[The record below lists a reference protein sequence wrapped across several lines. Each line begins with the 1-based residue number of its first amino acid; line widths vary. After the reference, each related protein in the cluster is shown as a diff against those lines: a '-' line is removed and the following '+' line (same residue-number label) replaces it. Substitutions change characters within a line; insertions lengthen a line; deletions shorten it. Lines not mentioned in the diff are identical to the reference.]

1 MPSFSRKRLGLA
13 STARQAGE
21 GHTSIDSTVSVRAL
35 PGGIFMR
42 YSDFENITAR
52 AIATATAEHK
62 LPTEPIPILT
72 PVKLAYLVALL
83 AAGRENVWYNSGDWG
98 RVKEAVKRM
107 DHCECLVCK
116 AMGRHSPAR
125 VVHHV
130 KHLRDR
136 PDLALSI
143 YDPDTGER
151 QLICVCKQCHELLH
165 PESQRQYRPK
175 GKPVTA
181 ERWD

>member
-1 MPSFSRKRLGLA
+1 M
-13 STARQAGE
+13 
-21 GHTSIDSTVSVRAL
+21 
-35 PGGIFMR
+35 
-42 YSDFENITAR
+42 
-52 AIATATAEHK
+52 
-62 LPTEPIPILT
+62 T
-72 PVKLAYLVALL
+72 PEKLARLTALL

-98 RVKEAVKRM
+98 SVKEAVKQI
-107 DHCECLVCK
+107 DHSDCLICK
-116 AMGRHSPAR
+116 AMGRRRAAR

-143 YDPDTGER
+143 YDPATGER

-165 PESQRQYRPK
+165 PESQRQYRPS
-175 GKPVTA
+175 KPPVAA

>member
-1 MPSFSRKRLGLA
+1 MRIDDFERFSRIA
-13 STARQAGE
+13 
-21 GHTSIDSTVSVRAL
+21 IDK
-35 PGGIFMR
+35 
-42 YSDFENITAR
+42 
-52 AIATATAEHK
+52 ATAEHK

-72 PVKLAYLVALL
+72 PVKLAHLVALL
-83 AAGRENVWYNSGDWG
+83 AAGKENIWYNSGDWG
-98 RVKEAVKRM
+98 TVREAVKQM

-143 YDPDTGER
+143 YDPDTGAR
-151 QLICVCKQCHELLH
+151 QLISVCKDCHERLH
-165 PESQRQYRPK
+165 PESQRQYRPSK
-175 GKPVTA
+175 PPVTK

>member
-1 MPSFSRKRLGLA
+1 
-13 STARQAGE
+13 
-21 GHTSIDSTVSVRAL
+21 
-35 PGGIFMR
+35 MR
-42 YSDFENITAR
+42 YSDFENIAAC
-52 AIATATAEHK
+52 AIATATAEHE

-72 PVKLAYLVALL
+72 PVKLAHLVALL
-83 AAGRENVWYNSGDWG
+83 AAGKENVWYNSSDWG

-116 AMGRHSPAR
+116 AMGRHRPAR

-165 PESQRQYRPK
+165 PESQRQYRPSK
-175 GKPVTA
+175 PPVTA

>member
-1 MPSFSRKRLGLA
+1 MEREDFVRYFAQAIR
-13 STARQAGE
+13 TATKE
-21 GHTSIDSTVSVRAL
+21 HAL
-35 PGGIFMR
+35 PAGPLPV
-42 YSDFENITAR
+42 ITP
-52 AIATATAEHK
+52 E
-62 LPTEPIPILT
+62 
-72 PVKLAYLVALL
+72 KLARLTALL

-143 YDPDTGER
+143 YDPDTGAR
-151 QLICVCKQCHELLH
+151 QLVSVCKRCHELLH
-165 PESQRQYRPK
+165 PEAQRQYRPK

>member
-1 MPSFSRKRLGLA
+1 MEQRDF
-13 STARQAGE
+13 E
-21 GHTSIDSTVSVRAL
+21 EYVSVAILRATMEHAAPAGPL
-35 PGGIFMR
+35 PV
-42 YSDFENITAR
+42 
-52 AIATATAEHK
+52 
-62 LPTEPIPILT
+62 LT
-72 PVKLAYLVALL
+72 PDKLARLTALL
-83 AAGRENVWYNSGDWG
+83 AAGRENVWYNSSDWG

-143 YDPDTGER
+143 YDPDTGAR
-151 QLICVCKQCHELLH
+151 QLISVCKDCHERLH
-165 PESQRQYRPK
+165 PESQRQYRPHFS
-175 GKPVTA
+175 PLTA

>member
-1 MPSFSRKRLGLA
+1 MEREGFGRYFAQAIR
-13 STARQAGE
+13 TATE
-21 GHTSIDSTVSVRAL
+21 GHAL
-35 PGGIFMR
+35 PAGPVPVM
-42 YSDFENITAR
+42 
-52 AIATATAEHK
+52 
-62 LPTEPIPILT
+62 T
-72 PVKLAYLVALL
+72 PDKLARLTALL

-98 RVKEAVKRM
+98 RVKEAVKQM

-143 YDPDTGER
+143 YDPDTGAR
-151 QLICVCKQCHELLH
+151 QLISVCKDCHERLH
-165 PESQRQYRPK
+165 PESQRQYRPSK
-175 GKPVTA
+175 PPVTK

>member
-1 MPSFSRKRLGLA
+1 MERQEFAQYVDKALA
-13 STARQAGE
+13 DAAAE
-21 GHTSIDSTVSVRAL
+21 HAL
-35 PGGIFMR
+35 P
-42 YSDFENITAR
+42 A
-52 AIATATAEHK
+52 
-62 LPTEPIPILT
+62 EPIPAMT
-72 PVKLAYLVALL
+72 PDKLARLTAMLET
-83 AAGRENVWYNSGDWG
+83 GRENVWYNSGDW
-98 RVKEAVKRM
+98 KAIKSAVKQI
-107 DHCECLVCK
+107 DHNDCLICK
-116 AMGRHSPAR
+116 AMGRRRAAHI
-125 VVHHV
+125 VHHV
-130 KHLRDR
+130 RHLRDR

>member
-1 MPSFSRKRLGLA
+1 MKQDEFDKYVDKA
-13 STARQAGE
+13 IHCDTVARSAPAGP
-21 GHTSIDSTVSVRAL
+21 L
-35 PGGIFMR
+35 PVM
-42 YSDFENITAR
+42 
-52 AIATATAEHK
+52 
-62 LPTEPIPILT
+62 T
-72 PVKLAYLVALL
+72 PDKLARLTALL
-83 AAGRENVWYNSGDWG
+83 AAGRENVWYNSSDWG
-98 RVKEAVKRM
+98 TVREAVKQM

-143 YDPDTGER
+143 YDPDTGAR
-151 QLICVCKQCHELLH
+151 QLISVCKDCHERLH
-165 PESQRQYRPK
+165 PESQRQYWPHFS
-175 GKPVTA
+175 PLTA

>member
-1 MPSFSRKRLGLA
+1 MEREDFVRYFAQAIR
-13 STARQAGE
+13 TATE
-21 GHTSIDSTVSVRAL
+21 EHAL
-35 PGGIFMR
+35 PAGPVPVM
-42 YSDFENITAR
+42 
-52 AIATATAEHK
+52 
-62 LPTEPIPILT
+62 T
-72 PVKLAYLVALL
+72 PDKLARLTALL
-83 AAGRENVWYNSGDWG
+83 AAGRENVWYNSSDWG

-125 VVHHV
+125 LVHHV

-165 PESQRQYRPK
+165 PESQRQYRPSK
-175 GKPVTA
+175 IPVTA

>member
-1 MPSFSRKRLGLA
+1 MEREDFVRYFAQAIR
-13 STARQAGE
+13 TATE
-21 GHTSIDSTVSVRAL
+21 EHAL
-35 PGGIFMR
+35 PA
-42 YSDFENITAR
+42 EPLPVITP
-52 AIATATAEHK
+52 E
-62 LPTEPIPILT
+62 
-72 PVKLAYLVALL
+72 KLARLTALL
-83 AAGRENVWYNSGDWG
+83 AAGRENIWYNSSDWG
-98 RVKEAVKRM
+98 TVREAVKRM

-165 PESQRQYRPK
+165 PEAQRQYRPK
-175 GKPVTA
+175 SIPVTM

>member
-1 MPSFSRKRLGLA
+1 MRQDDFDKYVDKAIRRATMEHATPAGPMPL
-13 STARQAGE
+13 
-21 GHTSIDSTVSVRAL
+21 
-35 PGGIFMR
+35 M
-42 YSDFENITAR
+42 
-52 AIATATAEHK
+52 
-62 LPTEPIPILT
+62 T
-72 PVKLAYLVALL
+72 PDKLARLTAML
-83 AAGRENVWYNSGDWG
+83 ATGRENVWYNSGDWG
-98 RVKEAVKRM
+98 AVREAVKQI

-143 YDPDTGER
+143 YDPDTCER

-165 PESQRQYRPK
+165 PESQRQYRPSK
-175 GKPVTA
+175 PPVTA